1 MTASPPRVGL
11 RVEFES
17 VRSTNSPRHSISRAL
32 VQLGSTAIA
41 GLGLALIS
49 GSVGLAQTSSPQ
61 ILVAQASVTPNSA
74 FNLAAVN
81 ALIAKGDAAA
91 AAGNLGEARKNFD
104 QARDLNRGLLGWYRD
119 LSGSFRGLDARIPR
133 EMDQKGRESLE
144 TLAQINL
151 RLAAVFRRQ
160 NQPEVAVP
168 LLVEVVKVM
177 TPASDLGRKAY
188 QTLVEIGFAA
198 TPYAAGQV
206 SPTGGS

>member
-1 MTASPPRVGL
+1 M
-11 RVEFES
+11 
-17 VRSTNSPRHSISRAL
+17 RSTNGLRHSVSRVL
-32 VQLGSTAIA
+32 VQLGSIAIA
-41 GLGLALIS
+41 GLGLIS
-49 GSVGLAQTSSPQ
+49 GSVALAQTSAPKASP
-61 ILVAQASVTPNSA
+61 AQASVAPNSA

-81 ALIAKGDAAA
+81 ALVAKGDAAA
-91 AAGNLGEARKNFD
+91 AAGNLNEARKYYD

-177 TPASDLGRKAY
+177 SPASDLGRKAY

-206 SPTGGS
+206 SPAAGS